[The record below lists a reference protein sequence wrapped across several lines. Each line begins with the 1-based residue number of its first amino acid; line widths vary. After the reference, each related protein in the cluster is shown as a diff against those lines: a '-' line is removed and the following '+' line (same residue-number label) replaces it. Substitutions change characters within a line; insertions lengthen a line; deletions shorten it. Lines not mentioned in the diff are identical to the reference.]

1 MSIKRWLLV
10 AGFAVALF
18 GLATACSSGDN
29 NKATATASATSST
42 SAATS
47 EPQTATA
54 SATPSTSAATSEPQT
69 ATASATPSASAATSE
84 PQTVTVTLT
93 EFGIESSVSAFH
105 VGTPYHFVVTNQGK
119 VPHELMIVQ
128 PIAPGMMSM
137 TEMDNMAVAHVEE
150 DDLPTG
156 ATYALDFTFDHP
168 YAAGELEF
176 ACHIAG
182 HYEAGMLAPMTVE

>member
-29 NKATATASATSST
+29 NKATATASATS
-42 SAATS
+42 
-47 EPQTATA
+47 
-54 SATPSTSAATSEPQT
+54 STSAATSEPQT